1 MGVIQSNH
9 QLIIPSP
16 LVKNDCFGPTESH
29 VLHQCSPNHFVQL
42 SDFDIGKD
50 KVIWIDSKTIHMKP
64 QADYLINLL
73 YLKEVGI
80 DS

>member
-1 MGVIQSNH
+1 
-9 QLIIPSP
+9 
-16 LVKNDCFGPTESH
+16 
-29 VLHQCSPNHFVQL
+29 VLHKCNPHHFVQL
-42 SDFDIGKD
+42 SDFDIGRD

-80 DS
+80 DSESSSGIHVFEKSKL